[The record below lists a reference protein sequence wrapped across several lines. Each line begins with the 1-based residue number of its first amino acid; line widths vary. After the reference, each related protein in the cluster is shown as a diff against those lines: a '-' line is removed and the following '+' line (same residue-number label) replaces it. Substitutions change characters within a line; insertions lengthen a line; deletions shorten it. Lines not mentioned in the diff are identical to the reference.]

1 MKLGLT
7 GKFFVAIFASC
18 LVVMLGTLVAWRLHF
33 RYGFLD
39 YVRKSNENRVEYIA
53 TAMSKLYTSHGSWD
67 FIRQNRA
74 PTEYW
79 YLLLISMGLAGER
92 TAPADGRD
100 SFQPAMPPP
109 GLRTHLWLTDEQ
121 HRVLS
126 GLNTPPAEVFSRPI
140 MVNGKPVG
148 WIVSTLPTSL
158 TRGAD
163 VHFFEEQIDT
173 AWNIAAM
180 AAILAAI
187 VSVLM
192 ARGMLAPLKRLAS
205 STHQLAAGNFVVR
218 VPVTSR
224 DEMGQLAEDFN
235 QLAQALGRNEA
246 MRRNFIADVSHEL
259 RTPLAVLRGEL
270 EALEDGVRALTPASL
285 RSLQAEVGTLSK
297 LVEDLHQLSLADI
310 GALSYRK
317 HELDLNE
324 LVELALGAFHERFAT
339 RELTVSF
346 TPRGVMPVFGDP
358 DRLTQL
364 LNNLLENCVRYTDP
378 GGRIELRCRLEDG
391 QIALDV
397 LDSEPG
403 VPDTELVRLFDR
415 FMRLESS
422 RNRASGGAGLGLAI
436 CSSIVEAHSGT
447 IRAFASPLGG
457 LWIAIR
463 LPEATAST

>member
-7 GKFFVAIFASC
+7 GKFFVAVFASC
-18 LVVMLGTLVAWRLHF
+18 LLVMLGTLIAVRLHF
-33 RYGFLD
+33 HQGFLD

-53 TAMSKLYTSHGSWD
+53 NAMAKLYTSHGSWD

-79 YLLLISMGLAGER
+79 YLLLVSMGLAGEQQ
-92 TAPADGRD
+92 APQADDHG
-100 SFQPAMPPP
+100 SKPPFLPPP

-140 MVNGKPVG
+140 LVNGHPVG

-158 TRGAD
+158 TRAAD
-163 VHFFEEQIDT
+163 VRFFDEQVRT

-180 AAILAAI
+180 AAVVAAMMA
-187 VSVLM
+187 VLL
-192 ARGMLAPLKRLAS
+192 ARGLLAPLKRLAA

-218 VPVTSR
+218 VPVTTH

-235 QLAQALGRNEA
+235 RLAEALGSTEE
-246 MRRNFIADVSHEL
+246 MRRNFMADVSHEL

-285 RSLQAEVGTLSK
+285 RSLQAEVATLSK
-297 LVEDLHQLSLADI
+297 LVDDLHQLSLADI
-310 GALSYRK
+310 GALTYRK
-317 HELDLNE
+317 HEVDLNE
-324 LVELALGAFHERFAT
+324 LIELALGAFRERFAAQA
-339 RELTVSF
+339 LAVSF
-346 TPRGVMPVFGDP
+346 TPQGGVPLFGDP

-364 LNNLLENCVRYTDP
+364 LNNVLENCVRYTDR
-378 GGRIELRCRLEDG
+378 GGRVEIRCAITDG

-403 VPDTELVRLFDR
+403 VPEAELERLFER

-422 RNRASGGAGLGLAI
+422 RNRSSGGAGLGLAI
-436 CSSIVEAHSGT
+436 CRSIVEAHGGT
-447 IRAFASPLGG
+447 IRALASPLGG
-457 LWIAIR
+457 LCVAIR
-463 LPEATAST
+463 LPAAAV